1 MADHLAGP
9 RKTVPAGTSGETST
23 AGTRTPNRVKSKP
36 CSPGVV
42 LGGVAPVGGGT
53 WS

>member
-1 MADHLAGP
+1 MAGHRRTERRSQAGI
-9 RKTVPAGTSGETST
+9 SGETRT

-53 WS
+53 S